1 MKMAPGHSTSTSQ
14 TGSGGA
20 GNSGSTVMWGWLENK
35 VNNLSA
41 NQHIA
46 VIGLKSGSGFDTAE
60 SEPGRPENC
69 L

>member
-1 MKMAPGHSTSTSQ
+1 MAPGHSTSTSQ
-14 TGSGGA
+14 MGSGGA
-20 GNSGSTVMWGWLENK
+20 GNSGGMVIWGWPENK
-35 VNNLSA
+35 VNNLNT

-46 VIGLKSGSGFDTAE
+46 VKGLKSGSGFDTAE